1 MFINLLELSINY
13 ILKKYCKKIDLKLI
27 KIVKKNNEPFN
38 KVNKIFIEAENIIYN
53 EISIRKT
60 KIILSD
66 LSIKKISYKNFLIL
80 NNFDAEVFMSINN
93 ENLNDIL
100 SKEKWN
106 NIKLKIK
113 KFSTIKE
120 EIIFPTIKNGN
131 IYFFSNCNN
140 HLNKLGFKIS
150 LKNNCLYLENN
161 INGELMNIPFDKNI
175 LFKNINIIDDYI
187 NLNFSSRVKLDN

>member
-113 KFSTIKE
+113 NFSTIKE

-140 HLNKLGFKIS
+140 DLNKLGFKIS

>member
-1 MFINLLELSINY
+1 MIINLLELSINY

-113 KFSTIKE
+113 NFSTIKE

-140 HLNKLGFKIS
+140 DLNKLGFKIS